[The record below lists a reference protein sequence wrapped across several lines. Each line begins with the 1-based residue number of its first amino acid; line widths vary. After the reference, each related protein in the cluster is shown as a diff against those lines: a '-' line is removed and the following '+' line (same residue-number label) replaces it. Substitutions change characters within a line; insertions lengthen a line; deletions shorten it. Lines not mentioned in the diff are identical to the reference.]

1 MPAAGLQPLRVG
13 PEDVTVAEA
22 GEMVAKV
29 GVYNQA
35 KGLIQAVAKQVPR
48 ELRIAAARYEHVER
62 SKALVRSEVEAQT
75 EKTVGEFSQVLSA
88 RVRGDKNNPLNSNVV
103 VLYELPSGRT
113 ARCAIDY
120 ASSFPKS
127 TKAFDQALADGTI
140 GLGSAPDADP
150 EVVRKQNERLQAE
163 VARLTREAA
172 EADTSVE
179 EPEQEADANADNE
192 GADGL
197 EDATVP
203 ELRKLAKAEGIEG
216 FSRAGKDALVVA
228 IREHRASESPPE
240 E

>member
-1 MPAAGLQPLRVG
+1 MPAAGLEPLRVG

-62 SKALVRSEVEAQT
+62 SKALVLSEVEAQAR
-75 EKTVGEFSQVLSA
+75 KTVGDYQQVLSA

-103 VLYELPSGRT
+103 VLYELASGRT

-120 ASSFPKS
+120 ASNFPKS
-127 TKAFDQALADGTI
+127 IKAFDRALADGTV

-172 EADTSVE
+172 EADSEGSTE
-179 EPEQEADANADNE
+179 KAAETDAGQD
-192 GADGL
+192 DGL
-197 EDATVP
+197 EEETVGD
-203 ELRKLAKAEGIEG
+203 LRKLAKSEGLEG
-216 FSRAGKDALVVA
+216 LSRAGKDDLLAA
-228 IREHRASESPPE
+228 IREHRAE